1 MISRNHKVD
10 ASKRAQKEEIA
21 HWFAI
26 WLETP
31 DAFFDWL
38 EVRKQ
43 SPEFKSKFPI
53 PGLEADALGAAE
65 E

>member
-1 MISRNHKVD
+1 MD
-10 ASKRAQKEEIA
+10 ATKRAQKEEIA

-38 EVRKQ
+38 EVRKA
-43 SPEFKSKFPI
+43 SPEFKIKFPQ
-53 PGLEADALGAAE
+53 PGLEEDIPGATE

>member
-10 ASKRAQKEEIA
+10 PKKRAEKEEVA

-31 DAFFDWL
+31 DAFFDWV

-43 SPEFKSKFPI
+43 SAEFIKRFGS
-53 PGLEADALGAAE
+53 DLGGE
-65 E
+65 ES